1 MSHSQ
6 FHSTR
11 SLILR
16 HAWLNL
22 WDERMT
28 TGRINQVAIFPRV
41 CGKRLR
47 KQPFH
52 YPPFVHPQG
61 IKHTAWSKLTSNQRV
76 LQRNA
81 SFTSLRG
88 LYTSCP
94 NPTRT
99 NSQTVATKQSTC
111 FSKHN
116 CFATDAWSVHGSSI
130 RPCYVTNKR
139 PSQSPCNIP
148 CFILLRNAKQQIK
161 QTMSRLCSEESLTLR
176 LFGK

>member
-1 MSHSQ
+1 MSRSQ
-6 FHSTR
+6 FQSKR
-11 SLILR
+11 FILR

-41 CGKRLR
+41 CGKRLQKTTVPLPTVCSFTR
-47 KQPFH
+47 N
-52 YPPFVHPQG
+52 
-61 IKHTAWSKLTSNQRV
+61 KHTAWSKLTSNQRV
-76 LQRNA
+76 LLRNA
-81 SFTSLRG
+81 NVTSLRG

-99 NSQTVATKQSTC
+99 NSQTVATKQSAC
-111 FSKHN
+111 FRKHN

-130 RPCYVTNKR
+130 RPCYLTNKR

-161 QTMSRLCSEESLTLR
+161 QTMSRLCSKESLALR
-176 LFGK
+176 LFVK